1 VKVGDLVKRKTPPP
15 PMGSIWKGIIIGMGE
30 ESNFEWMVYDFYESF
45 IWYADSDEL
54 EVISE
59 CR

>member
-1 VKVGDLVKRKTPPP
+1 
-15 PMGSIWKGIIIGMGE
+15 MGSIWKGIIIGMGE

-45 IWYADSDEL
+45 IWYADADEL

-59 CR
+59 CG

>member
-1 VKVGDLVKRKTPPP
+1 
-15 PMGSIWKGIIIGMGE
+15 
-30 ESNFEWMVYDFYESF
+30 MVYDFYESF